1 MNRAQSDF
9 ARVYSEHVWPIYG
22 FLAYRLG
29 DRQVAEDLTQ
39 ATFERAPRAWSRF
52 DPRRASERTWLLAI
66 ARNLLIDHHR
76 RDRNRRTELLEEH
89 LEPPVAGPEES
100 ITAGPDLTD
109 ALSKLSD
116 RDREVLA
123 LRFGGDLNGPEI
135 AEVLGLSLANVQQII
150 SRSLR
155 KLRELLEEEHGRPG
169 RPGAVLQNP
178 HRGEGAE
185 RDQQ

>member
-1 MNRAQSDF
+1 MNRSQSDF

-22 FLAYRLG
+22 FLAYRVG
-29 DRQVAEDLTQ
+29 DQQAAEDLTQ
-39 ATFERAPRAWSRF
+39 VTFERALRAWSRF

-76 RDRNRRTELLEEH
+76 RHRNRRTEPLEEH
-89 LEPPVAGPEES
+89 LEPGVPGPEES
-100 ITAGPDLTD
+100 IAGGPEIEQ
-109 ALSKLSD
+109 ALAELGD

-123 LRFGGDLNGPEI
+123 LRFGADLNGPEI
-135 AEVLGLSLANVQQII
+135 AEMLGISLANVQQIT

-155 KLRELLEEEHGRPG
+155 KLRGLLEGQADP
-169 RPGAVLQNP
+169 ALKNP
-178 HRGEGAE
+178 ERLEGAE